1 MDARGGI
8 RGRLAPSPTGGLH
21 AGHAY
26 IFLMAWLS
34 VRSRG
39 GTLVLRMEDIDPVR
53 CRPEFAEDIVRD
65 LAWLGLDYDE
75 GPGTG
80 GPYAPYEQ
88 SRRTGRCTGILEE
101 LEARG
106 LLYPC
111 WCSRKELRDLAGA
124 PHADEQSTPYP
135 GTCRTLSPER
145 RAEKERAGRRA
156 CLRLDVRAALREL
169 DAGRS
174 LSATCNPLNATCHSL
189 IALSSSRSGID
200 KDAPPPP
207 PAAAA
212 AATGPYV
219 ADLFAGEL
227 RIDAET
233 CGGDFALRR
242 SDGVFAYQLAVA
254 ADDADM
260 EISEVVRGEDLLS
273 STPRQALLF
282 YLLGKPP
289 PLYIH
294 LPLLLD
300 ARGERPAKR
309 HKSLE
314 LAAMRAAGVCPRV
327 LVGGIAHLC
336 GLLDRPCP
344 ASPHELLPGFS
355 LAGLKGRYLRLPEHF
370 AGYAP
375 AR

>member
-8 RGRLAPSPTGGLH
+8 RGRFAPSPTGGLH
-21 AGHAY
+21 VGHAY

-39 GTLVLRMEDIDPVR
+39 GTPVLRMEDIDPAR
-53 CRPEFAEDIVRD
+53 CRPEFAEGIVRD

-75 GPGTG
+75 GPGRG
-80 GPYAPYEQ
+80 GPYAPYAQ
-88 SRRTGRCTGILEE
+88 SLRTARYTGILEA

-111 WCSRKELRDLAGA
+111 WCSRKELRNLAGA
-124 PHADEQSTPYP
+124 PHADERSAPYP
-135 GTCRTLSPER
+135 GACRTLSREQ
-145 RAEKERAGRRA
+145 RAEKERAGRKS

-169 DAGRS
+169 AAGRS
-174 LSATCNPLNATCHSL
+174 LNAQ
-189 IALSSSRSGID
+189 AGSRSEAG
-200 KDAPPPP
+200 KDAS
-207 PAAAA
+207 PAAGTA
-212 AATGPYV
+212 GLYV

-227 RIDAET
+227 KIDEDA

-242 SDGVFAYQLAVA
+242 SDGVFSYQLAVA

-260 EISEVVRGEDLLS
+260 AISEVVRGEDLLS

-282 YLLGKPP
+282 FLLGKTP

-300 ARGERPAKR
+300 AQGERPAKR

-314 LAAMRAAGVCPRV
+314 LAALRGAGVCPRV

-336 GLLDRPCP
+336 GLLDRPRP
-344 ASPHELLPGFS
+344 VAPRELLPGFG
-355 LAGLKGRYLRLPEHF
+355 LAGLKGRRLRLPEPF
-370 AGYAP
+370 AGFATG
-375 AR
+375 R

>member
-1 MDARGGI
+1 
-8 RGRLAPSPTGGLH
+8 
-21 AGHAY
+21 
-26 IFLMAWLS
+26 MAWLS

-39 GTLVLRMEDIDPVR
+39 GTVVLRMEDIDPVR
-53 CRPEFAEDIVRD
+53 CRPEFAEGIVRD
-65 LAWLGLDYDE
+65 IVWLGLDYDE
-75 GPGTG
+75 GPGPG
-80 GPYAPYEQ
+80 GLYAPYEQ
-88 SRRTGRCTGILEE
+88 SLRTARYSGILET
-101 LEARG
+101 LQARG

-124 PHADEQSTPYP
+124 PHADEQSAPYP

-169 DAGRS
+169 AAGCS
-174 LSATCNPLNATCHSL
+174 LNTATG
-189 IALSSSRSGID
+189 SRKKID
-200 KDAPPPP
+200 KDAT
-207 PAAAA
+207 PAAGTAGLSV
-212 AATGPYV
+212 T
-219 ADLFAGEL
+219 DLFAGQL

-282 YLLGKPP
+282 FLLGRTP

-309 HKSLE
+309 NKSLE
-314 LAAMRAAGVCPRV
+314 IAALRAAGACPRA

-336 GLLDRPCP
+336 GLLDRPRP
-344 ASPHELLPGFS
+344 VAPRELLPGFS
-355 LAGLKGRYLRLPEHF
+355 LAGLQGRCLRPAEHF
-370 AGYAP
+370 EGFAP

>member
-21 AGHAY
+21 VGHAY

-39 GTLVLRMEDIDPVR
+39 GTPVLRMEDIDTVR
-53 CRPEFAEDIVRD
+53 CKPEFAEGIVRD
-65 LAWLGLDYDE
+65 LTWLGLDYDE
-75 GPGTG
+75 GPGPG

-88 SRRTGRCTGILEE
+88 SRRTSRYTGILEA
-101 LEARG
+101 LKARG

-124 PHADEQSTPYP
+124 PHADEQSAPYP
-135 GTCRTLSPER
+135 GTCRRLSPER
-145 RAEKERAGRRA
+145 RAEKERSGRRA
-156 CLRLDVRAALREL
+156 CLRLDVQAALREL
-169 DAGRS
+169 AEGRS
-174 LSATCNPLNATCHSL
+174 LNVTAG
-189 IALSSSRSGID
+189 SRREAD
-200 KDAPPPP
+200 KDAS
-207 PAAAA
+207 PAAGTA
-212 AATGPYV
+212 GLFV

-227 RIDAET
+227 HIDAAA

-242 SDGVFAYQLAVA
+242 SDDVFAYQLAVA

-260 EISEVVRGEDLLS
+260 AICEVVRGEDLLS

-282 YLLGKPP
+282 FLLGKTP

-300 ARGERPAKR
+300 AQGERPAKR

-314 LAAMRAAGVCPRV
+314 LAALRAAGVCPRV

-336 GLLDRPCP
+336 GLLDRPRP
-344 ASPHELLPGFS
+344 VAPQELLSGFS
-355 LAGLKGRYLRLPEHF
+355 LAGLKGKYLRLPENF
-370 AGYAP
+370 A
-375 AR
+375 

>member
-21 AGHAY
+21 VGHAY

-53 CRPEFAEDIVRD
+53 CRPEFAEGIVRD

-75 GPGTG
+75 GPGPG

-88 SRRTGRCTGILEE
+88 SRRTGRCTDILEA

-135 GTCRTLSPER
+135 GTCRTLSPEQ
-145 RAEKERAGRRA
+145 RAEKERTGRRA

-169 DAGRS
+169 AAGRS
-174 LSATCNPLNATCHSL
+174 LSATGHSLSATCHSL
-189 IALSSSRSGID
+189 NAVNSSRSGID
-200 KDAPPPP
+200 KDAS
-207 PAAAA
+207 PAAA
-212 AATGPYV
+212 GPCV

-242 SDGVFAYQLAVA
+242 SDGVFSYQLAVA

-260 EISEVVRGEDLLS
+260 EINEVVRGEDLLS

-282 YLLGKPP
+282 FLLDKTP

-300 ARGERPAKR
+300 AYGERPAKR

-344 ASPHELLPGFS
+344 VAPHELLPGFN

-370 AGYAP
+370 AECAP